1 MPRFALLEH
10 TGAPDDPAGRHFD
23 LLLEDVVACRT
34 WRLLAIPQPGGPAV
48 AALELPPHR
57 LAWLDIL
64 EGEVSGGR
72 GHARRVAAGEYAVL
86 AADAATTGAA
96 TSLVVRVQGGRF
108 SGRLRLEQVAEGW
121 AVGLAYDGGNQGDSP

>member
-23 LLLEDVVACRT
+23 LLLEDGAACRT
-34 WRLLAIPQPGGPAV
+34 WRLLAMPQPGGPAV

-64 EGEVSGGR
+64 EADVSGGR
-72 GHARRVAAGEYAVL
+72 GHARRVAAGEYEVASIDGAEL
-86 AADAATTGAA
+86 AAATT
-96 TSLVVRVQGGRF
+96 LVLRVAGPILA
-108 SGRLRLEQVAEGW
+108 GRLRLEQVAEGW
-121 AVGLAYDGGNQGDSP
+121 AVSVSE

>member
-23 LLLEDVVACRT
+23 LLLEDGAACRT
-34 WRLLAIPQPGGPAV
+34 WRLLTVPQSGGPAV

-57 LAWLDIL
+57 LAWLDSL

-72 GHARRVAAGEYAVL
+72 GHARRVAAGEYEIASIDGAAL
-86 AADAATTGAA
+86 AAATT
-96 TSLVVRVQGGRF
+96 LVLRIAGPLF
-108 SGRLRLEQVAEGW
+108 AGRLRLEQVAEGW
-121 AVGLAYDGGNQGDSP
+121 SVSVSE

>member
-23 LLLEDVVACRT
+23 LLLEDFVACRT

-72 GHARRVAAGEYAVL
+72 GHARRIAAGEYEVASIDG
-86 AADAATTGAA
+86 AEIAAATT
-96 TSLVVRVQGGRF
+96 LVLRVAGPILA
-108 SGRLRLEQVAEGW
+108 GRLRLEQVAEGW
-121 AVGLAYDGGNQGDSP
+121 AVSVSE